1 MSVRTRKLLSP
12 PLAIMGVVIIA
23 LAYLLGWSSTF
34 SVKKVEITG
43 APTAAVLANIEM
55 KSQIE
60 VGQQLA
66 RVNPQSA
73 ARKIEKLSWVKDVA
87 ISRNW
92 LSGAVA
98 IEINPRQPLAFFN
111 SDQVPGQTIDEEGQL
126 FSLPGYT
133 NPDLAHISAKS
144 PDSALKANE
153 LFTQLPESFRSH
165 ITSMMATSS
174 NTFTLNSTI
183 EGRDIRIRWGD
194 SQDMALKISV
204 INSLLKLPENKKI
217 KVIDV
222 VAPHAPIVK

>member
-23 LAYLLGWSSTF
+23 LAYLLGWSSIF

-73 ARKIEKLSWVKDVA
+73 ARKIEKLAWVKDVA

-92 LSGAVA
+92 LNGVVA
-98 IEINPRQPLAFFN
+98 IEISPREPLAFFN
-111 SDQVPGQTIDEEGQL
+111 PDQVPGQTIDEEGQL
-126 FSLPGYT
+126 FSLPGYS
-133 NPDLAHISAKS
+133 NPDLSLISAKS
-144 PDSALKANE
+144 PESALMANE
-153 LFTQLPESFRSH
+153 LFTQLPENFRRN
-165 ITSMMATSS
+165 ITSMMATST
-174 NTFTLNSTI
+174 NTFTLNSTL

-217 KVIDV
+217 KMIDV

>member
-12 PLAIMGVVIIA
+12 PLAIIGVVIIA
-23 LAYLLGWSSTF
+23 LAYLLGWSSIF

-73 ARKIEKLSWVKDVA
+73 ARRIEKLSWVQDVA

-133 NPDLAHISAKS
+133 NPDLALISAKS

-165 ITSMMATSS
+165 ITSMMATST
-174 NTFTLNSTI
+174 NTFTLNSTL

>member
-1 MSVRTRKLLSP
+1 MSARTRKLLSP
-12 PLAIMGVVIIA
+12 QLAILVVVIA
-23 LAYLLGWSSTF
+23 VLAYFLGWSSIF

-133 NPDLAHISAKS
+133 NPDLALISAKS

-153 LFTQLPESFRSH
+153 LFTALPENFRKN

-174 NTFTLNSTI
+174 NTFTLNSTL

-217 KVIDV
+217 KLIDV
-222 VAPHAPIVK
+222 VAPYAPIVK

>member
-1 MSVRTRKLLSP
+1 
-12 PLAIMGVVIIA
+12 MGVVIIA
-23 LAYLLGWSSTF
+23 LAYLLGWSSIF

-73 ARKIEKLSWVKDVA
+73 ARKIEKLAWVKDVA

-92 LSGAVA
+92 LNGVVA
-98 IEINPRQPLAFFN
+98 IEISPREPLAFFN
-111 SDQVPGQTIDEEGQL
+111 PDQVPGQTIDEEGQL
-126 FSLPGYT
+126 FSLPGYS
-133 NPDLAHISAKS
+133 NPDLALISAKS
-144 PDSALKANE
+144 PESALKANE
-153 LFTQLPESFRSH
+153 LFTQLPENFRRN
-165 ITSMMATSS
+165 ITSMMATST
-174 NTFTLNSTI
+174 NTFTLNSTL

-217 KVIDV
+217 KMIDV

>member
-1 MSVRTRKLLSP
+1 MSVRTRKFLSP

-23 LAYLLGWSSTF
+23 LAYLLGWSSIF
-34 SVKKVEITG
+34 SVKRVEITG

-133 NPDLAHISAKS
+133 NPDLALISAKS

>member
-12 PLAIMGVVIIA
+12 PLAIMGVIIIA
-23 LAYLLGWSSTF
+23 LAYLLGWSSIF

-73 ARKIEKLSWVKDVA
+73 ARKIEKLAWVKDVA

-92 LSGAVA
+92 LNGIVA
-98 IEINPRQPLAFFN
+98 IEISPREPLAFFN
-111 SDQVPGQTIDEEGQL
+111 PDQVPGQTIDEEGQL
-126 FSLPGYT
+126 FSLPGYS
-133 NPDLAHISAKS
+133 NPDLALISAKS
-144 PDSALKANE
+144 PESALKANE
-153 LFTQLPESFRSH
+153 LFTQLPENFRRN
-165 ITSMMATSS
+165 ITSMMATST
-174 NTFTLNSTI
+174 NTFTLNSTL

-217 KVIDV
+217 KMIDV